1 MGVRATMRDVAA
13 LAGVSLK
20 TVSRVVNDET
30 GVSPEMVERVNRAV
44 AQLHYRHNLAASN
57 LRRGARTASLGVL
70 VQDLSNDYS
79 AQLLRAVEDLA
90 RERGVVVM
98 SSSLDEEE
106 ARERELVTSFIARRV
121 DGLIL
126 MPASSD
132 QSYLQNEVRAGLA
145 VVVVDRPPSFIPL
158 DSVAVDNR
166 GGAQTAVRHLVKHGH
181 RRISFIGDLIRIATA
196 AERLAG
202 YEAALAEAGVAF
214 DPALVRLDVRT
225 SDAAQEAT
233 EDLLASDHPPTAIFA
248 GRNVNAI
255 GAARALRRL
264 DLAHTVALVGFDDF
278 PMSDLVEP
286 AITVIRQ
293 DVAAVGH
300 TAADLLLRRL
310 DGDDG
315 TTSQRGAADHSH
327 RAWIGG
333 DPGKAEQESHS
344 GRLSTPC
351 GTARL
356 GQPGPPP
363 RAPSAAD
370 RAAATASSIVGWTA
384 TTGSSPARRMTSRT

>member
-132 QSYLQNEVRAGLA
+132 QSYLQTEVRAGLA

-158 DSVAVDNR
+158 DSVVVDNR
-166 GGAQTAVRHLVKHGH
+166 GGAQTAVRHLIKHGH
-181 RRISFIGDLIRIATA
+181 RRIAFIGDLIRIATA

-202 YEAALAEAGVAF
+202 YEAALAAAGVSF
-214 DPALVRLDVRT
+214 DAALVRLDVRT
-225 SDAAQEAT
+225 SEAAQQAT
-233 EDLLASDHPPTAIFA
+233 ENLFASDHPPTAIFA

-264 DLAHTVALVGFDDF
+264 GLARAVALVGFDDF

-315 TTSQRGAADHSH
+315 PRRNVVLPTTLIARGSGEI
-327 RAWIGG
+327 RA
-333 DPGKAEQESHS
+333 K
-344 GRLSTPC
+344 
-351 GTARL
+351 
-356 GQPGPPP
+356 
-363 RAPSAAD
+363 PSKK
-370 RAAATASSIVGWTA
+370 AAAAI
-384 TTGSSPARRMTSRT
+384 